1 MFLLLLTF
9 LVKDSRQPLVAVVRH
24 LLVAD
29 SRILMRGK
37 PKRLQDSV
45 DIMAKQMPA
54 WCHYWALKGYH
65 RNKATQVCFSLN
77 VRYSVSSIVHLGLL
91 HLSFDV
97 ELGLELYMYPLSYIF
112 SCCWLKGFQGF
123 LFSFDFVIQW

>member
-1 MFLLLLTF
+1 MSLLG
-9 LVKDSRQPLVAVVRH
+9 VEGRP
-24 LLVAD
+24 
-29 SRILMRGK
+29 
-37 PKRLQDSV
+37 
-45 DIMAKQMPA
+45 
-54 WCHYWALKGYH
+54 
-65 RNKATQVCFSLN
+65 RNKASQFCFSLN